1 MRLPRKRKQWHIVC
15 GPSASSHAL
24 KWFIHV
30 CCVHTQSHSYL
41 YMCEYITIVNMA
53 VSSSHRLH
61 FFLFPRFED
70 WRTEM
75 DCLGA
80 RSSTC
85 NNSLNFCIV
94 WNLQTK
100 KQILGNTLNS
110 QHPHHNDGIQSSEL
124 VWNLVR
130 CHMRHSPKRAMQNK
144 SPWRYS
150 PICVNP
156 NDNFN
161 DSFISKRHKE
171 WLKKTPKWLI
181 PLAESP
187 AQIYHCN
194 ADLWS
199 GYPGK

>member
-1 MRLPRKRKQWHIVC
+1 
-15 GPSASSHAL
+15 
-24 KWFIHV
+24 
-30 CCVHTQSHSYL
+30 
-41 YMCEYITIVNMA
+41 
-53 VSSSHRLH
+53 
-61 FFLFPRFED
+61 
-70 WRTEM
+70 M

-110 QHPHHNDGIQSSEL
+110 QHPHHKDGIQSSEL

-150 PICVNP
+150 PISVNP

-161 DSFISKRHKE
+161 DSFISKKHKE

-194 ADLWS
+194 ADIWS
-199 GYPGK
+199 GYPGKQAGTCEWLCTASVWVTASWIRKSSEGWDHCCLWDLP